1 MSNLITSNKL
11 EQIKNDFYSENGGKK
26 LFFKNKQKFEIAN
39 QICNTFNIKELL
51 SESMY
56 IIPNKKCIYFNY
68 ELVKLFLTQEIS
80 NEIFNHMVEI
90 YDSCIRDY
98 GKLVIHIN
106 INSLTISAAERY
118 KSLIIAIIQKLEKM
132 SIEINICYSDYI
144 ENITF
149 YNIPS
154 FLHSFILLFKPYIA
168 KDEVFNNITLYKKN
182 ESEKKLNELFTE

>member
-1 MSNLITSNKL
+1 MSNLITTNKL
-11 EQIKNDFYSENGGKK
+11 EQIKNEFYSENGGKN

-39 QICNTFNIKELL
+39 QICKTFDVKDLL

-56 IIPNKKCIYFNY
+56 IIPNKRCIYFNY
-68 ELVKLFLTQEIS
+68 ELVKMFLTQDIG
-80 NEIFNHMVEI
+80 NEIFNHMVDI

-118 KSLIIAIIQKLEKM
+118 KTLIIAIIQNLEKR
-132 SIEINICYSDYI
+132 SITSNVCYSDYI

-154 FLHSFILLFKPYIA
+154 FLHSFILFFKPYVA
-168 KDEVFNNITLYKKN
+168 KDEVFNKITLYKKN
-182 ESEKKLNELFTE
+182 ESEQKLNELFVK